1 MSKVI
6 TSIGQLT
13 NDNLAGGINIEALI
27 DDAIGDLDAP
37 LTGKALINALISI
50 GSIPSADDVA
60 LSLMDTPA
68 GAIEDT
74 MTLRQALKVILAVVA
89 GKTEI
94 DNHGSGLATLTFR
107 DVGDTKDVVTA
118 EMTESERTTVTLDKS

>member
-1 MSKVI
+1 MLPVKKSAQPMPVAPRAH
-6 TSIGQLT
+6 S
-13 NDNLAGGINIEALI
+13 
-27 DDAIGDLDAP
+27 AP
-37 LTGKALINALISI
+37 LTGRALINALISI

-60 LSLMDTPA
+60 LSMMDTPA

-89 GKTEI
+89 GKTVI

-107 DVGDTKDVVTA
+107 DVGDTKDVLVA